1 MITDSYIPDLGGWLT
16 EDLINEL
23 EAVTKSISFTE
34 LYSDRVPLRRFKS
47 AIQEELRM
55 RGEYDEYLG

>member
-1 MITDSYIPDLGGWLT
+1 MMDAYYIPDLGTWLT
-16 EDLINEL
+16 EDLVDEL
-23 EAVTKSISFTE
+23 KATERSIAFVE

-47 AIQEELRM
+47 AIISELRK